1 MLLLLDNFEQLV
13 PAAPMLADL
22 LAYCPRLHLLVTSR
36 SALRLHGEYEFPI
49 PPLAVPDLTSLPE
62 NEDLAQVATVTL
74 FLQRAQ
80 AVQPGFQLTRA
91 NARTIAEICT
101 RLDGLPLAIELA
113 AARIK
118 LLPPQM
124 LLKRLAHRLDVLTSS
139 VRNLSARQQTLRNTI
154 QWSYDLLSGEEQRV
168 FRWLSVF
175 VGGCTLEAADAVYNA
190 KAEQAMDVLEGVAS
204 LLDKSLLQQIEQ
216 EGGELRLSML
226 ETIREY
232 GLECLAANGEL
243 EVAQQAH
250 AAYYLALAQEAEP
263 HLTHAV
269 GIRRRPR
276 SRRNLAQGA
285 GLNLTGA
292 EQILWLKRLEREYE
306 NLRAALQWSTAYGDE
321 EMKLALRLSSGLLA
335 FWTLA
340 QAAEN

>member
-1 MLLLLDNFEQLV
+1 L
-13 PAAPMLADL
+13 
-22 LAYCPRLHLLVTSR
+22 RLLVTSQA
-36 SALRLHGEYEFPI
+36 ALHISGEYEFAV
-49 PPLAVPDLTSLPE
+49 PPLPVPDLTHLPE
-62 NEDLAQVATVTL
+62 NEDLAQVPTVAL

-80 AVQPGFQLTRA
+80 AVQPGFQLTKA

-124 LLKRLAHRLDVLTSS
+124 LLKRLTHRLEVLTGGL
-139 VRNLSARQQTLRNTI
+139 RNLPARQQTLRNTI
-154 QWSYDLLSGEEQRV
+154 QWSYDLLSSQEQRL

-175 VGGCTLEAADAVYNA
+175 VGGCTLEAVDAVYHA

-204 LLDKSLLQQIEQ
+204 LLDKSLLRQTEQ

-226 ETIREY
+226 ETVREY
-232 GLECLAANGEL
+232 GLECLVASGER
-243 EVAQQAH
+243 EVAKQAH
-250 AAYYLALAQEAEP
+250 AAYYLALAQQAEP

-276 SRRNLAQGA
+276 NHRTLAEGA
-285 GLNLTGA
+285 RLHLTGA
-292 EQILWLKRLEREYE
+292 EQILWLKRLEREDE
-306 NLRAALQWSTAYGDE
+306 NLRAALEWSAAHGDE
-321 EMKLALRLSSGLLA
+321 EMQLALRLSSGLLA
-335 FWTLA
+335 FWTWT
-340 QAAEN
+340 QESEK